1 MVIILKYQN
10 ADICL
15 ICFPVD
21 DDSAFE
27 RLQDKWIPETQS
39 VEPPIPI
46 VLVGTRADMRLNG
59 VERLTHDKSH
69 GGTLKGKGGGEGN
82 KEAED
87 KSGGDKEEEKFKGLQ
102 LTEQM
107 KLNGYVECSI
117 LFRKTLERFLCYVSS
132 LIEAAEARYEQELCH

>member
-1 MVIILKYQN
+1 MYLTVNIYQN

-27 RLQDKWIPETQS
+27 RLQEKWIPETQS

-59 VERLTHDKSH
+59 VERLTHDKSF
-69 GGTLKGKGGGEGN
+69 GGTLKGKGGGN
-82 KEAED
+82 KEVDD
-87 KSGGDKEEEKFKGLQ
+87 KSGGDKEEEKFKALQ

-132 LIEAAEARYEQELCH
+132 LIEEAEARYEQEL